1 MLERMEYLKGKR
13 EDERQTEVNRRMDQR
28 FKSTTDEL
36 RKEDQVF
43 YTHGTAIER
52 EKQLIDK
59 RRKLES
65 QMDEEMVY
73 AKLWELDAQK
83 KADREIQEAAAKKSL
98 VSDTMAVRDW
108 QRDTR
113 EIQRQKE
120 TELTHK
126 ERGMLATQ
134 WTDETAQQK
143 NMEA

>member
-113 EIQRQKE
+113 EVQRQKE

-126 ERGMLATQ
+126 ERGMLANQ
-134 WTDETAQQK
+134 WTEETAQQK